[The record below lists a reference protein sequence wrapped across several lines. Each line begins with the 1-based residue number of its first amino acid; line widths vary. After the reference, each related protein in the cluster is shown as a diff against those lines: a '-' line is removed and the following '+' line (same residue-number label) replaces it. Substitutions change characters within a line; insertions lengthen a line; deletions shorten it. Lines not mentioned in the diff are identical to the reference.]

1 MARGC
6 LSSPVVPWPPPA
18 VRQTLRSTSSQ
29 TRTTQLCWHMASGQ
43 ANRGSG
49 GGERAGHGYNDACKK
64 KCRQG
69 VRTLL
74 LYSQEA
80 SRRPS
85 PRNIVS
91 CSENAA
97 RAEDVQTTSGITGA
111 KAQLIPY
118 SPLWDHESSECRGDL
133 VEKERYTSRQHRLP
147 AHHGQVKK

>member
-1 MARGC
+1 MQKKMQAGC
-6 LSSPVVPWPPPA
+6 TYSPVVLTRSEPPA
-18 VRQTLRSTSSQ
+18 VSTK
-29 TRTTQLCWHMASGQ
+29 L
-43 ANRGSG
+43 
-49 GGERAGHGYNDACKK
+49 
-64 KCRQG
+64 
-69 VRTLL
+69 
-74 LYSQEA
+74 
-80 SRRPS
+80 
-85 PRNIVS
+85 VS